1 MMNMFLPKLFAVTSY
16 MMNMFLP
23 KFYAGY
29 QLYDEHVFAKALCG
43 LLVIWWTCFC
53 QNFTWLLVIW
63 WTCFCQNFTWLLVIW
78 WTCFYFS
85 DCWFESLAGL
95 EGHHS
100 SCKWNMW
107 PLSSLKS
114 WATKQTFSS
123 EQNIIF
129 SFFWLGPFIT
139 LLGPLIFWTFFQRQL
154 SHWGL
159 HRGYLHI

>member
-1 MMNMFLPKLFAVTSY
+1 MRVTNYMMNMFLPKLFAVTSY

-43 LLVIWWTCFC
+43 
-53 QNFTWLLVIW
+53 LLVIW